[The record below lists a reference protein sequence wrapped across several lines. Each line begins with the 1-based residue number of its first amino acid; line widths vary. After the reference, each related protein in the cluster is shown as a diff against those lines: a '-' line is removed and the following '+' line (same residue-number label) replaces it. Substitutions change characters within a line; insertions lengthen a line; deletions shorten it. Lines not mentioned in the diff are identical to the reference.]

1 MVEERRYTRNPDFI
15 YRKIV
20 DESVLVPFHNN
31 VADMDCI
38 YTLNSLGA
46 FIWEQLTEPATRV
59 QLEQAVLAEYD
70 VDPAVVVSDL
80 DRFLAEMISIGAMR
94 QV

>member
-1 MVEERRYTRNPDFI
+1 MVEEARYARNPDFI

-38 YTLNSLGA
+38 YTLNSLGV

>member
-1 MVEERRYTRNPDFI
+1 MVEEARYARNPDFI

-38 YTLNSLGA
+38 YTLNGMGA
-46 FIWEQLTEPATRV
+46 FIWEQLAEPATRA

-70 VDPAVVVSDL
+70 ADPALVVADL
-80 DRFLAEMISIGAMR
+80 DRFLAEMVSIGAMR
-94 QV
+94 QG

>member
-1 MVEERRYTRNPDFI
+1 MVEEARYARNPDFI

-38 YTLNSLGA
+38 YTLNGMGA
-46 FIWEQLTEPATRV
+46 FIWDQLAEPATRA

-70 VDPAVVVSDL
+70 ADPALVVADL
-80 DRFLAEMISIGAMR
+80 DRFLAEMVSIGAMR

>member
-1 MVEERRYTRNPDFI
+1 MVEERRYARNPDFI

>member
-1 MVEERRYTRNPDFI
+1 MVEEARYARNPDFI

-38 YTLNSLGA
+38 YTLNGMGA
-46 FIWEQLTEPATRV
+46 FIWEQLAEPATRA

-70 VDPAVVVSDL
+70 ADPAVVVSDL

>member
-1 MVEERRYTRNPDFI
+1 MVKDTIYTRNPDFI

-38 YTLNSLGA
+38 YTLNALGA
-46 FIWEQLTEPATRV
+46 FIWEQLSEPRTRLD
-59 QLEQAVLAEYD
+59 LEQAVLVEYN
-70 VDPAVVVSDL
+70 VEPAVLVADL
-80 DRFLAEMISIGAMR
+80 DRFIAEMVSIGALR
-94 QV
+94 QA

>member
-1 MVEERRYTRNPDFI
+1 MVEQRRYTRNPDFI

-70 VDPAVVVSDL
+70 ADPAVVVSDL

>member
-1 MVEERRYTRNPDFI
+1 MVNEIKYTRNPDFI

-38 YTLNSLGA
+38 YTLNALGA
-46 FIWEQLTEPATRV
+46 FIWEQLAEPRTRFD
-59 QLEQAVLAEYD
+59 LEQAVLVEYN
-70 VDPAVVVSDL
+70 VEPAVLVADL
-80 DRFLAEMISIGAMR
+80 DRFIAEMVSINAIR

>member
-1 MVEERRYTRNPDFI
+1 MVEEARYARNPDFI

-38 YTLNSLGA
+38 YTLNGMGA
-46 FIWEQLTEPATRV
+46 FIWEQLAEPATRA

-70 VDPAVVVSDL
+70 ADPALVVADL
-80 DRFLAEMISIGAMR
+80 DRFLAEMVSIGAMR

>member
-70 VDPAVVVSDL
+70 ADPAVVVSDL

>member
-1 MVEERRYTRNPDFI
+1 MVDEQKYARNPDFI

-70 VDPAVVVSDL
+70 ADPAVVVSDL

>member
-1 MVEERRYTRNPDFI
+1 MVEQRRYTRNPDFI

-38 YTLNSLGA
+38 YTLNGMGA
-46 FIWEQLTEPATRV
+46 FIWEQLAEPATRA

-70 VDPAVVVSDL
+70 ADPALVVADL
-80 DRFLAEMISIGAMR
+80 DRFLAEMVSIGAMR

>member
-1 MVEERRYTRNPDFI
+1 MVEETRYARNPDFI

-70 VDPAVVVSDL
+70 ADPAVVVSDL

>member
-1 MVEERRYTRNPDFI
+1 MVEQRRYTRNPDFI

-38 YTLNSLGA
+38 YTLNSLGV

>member
-1 MVEERRYTRNPDFI
+1 MVEQRRYTRNPDFI

>member
-1 MVEERRYTRNPDFI
+1 MVEEARYARNPDFI

-31 VADMDCI
+31 VVDMNCI
-38 YTLNSLGA
+38 YTLNGMGA
-46 FIWEQLTEPATRV
+46 FIWEQLAEPATRA

-70 VDPAVVVSDL
+70 ADPALVVADL
-80 DRFLAEMISIGAMR
+80 DRFLAEMVSIGAMR

>member
-1 MVEERRYTRNPDFI
+1 MVEEARYARNPDFI

-38 YTLNSLGA
+38 YTLNGMGA
-46 FIWEQLTEPATRV
+46 FIWEQLAEPATRA
-59 QLEQAVLAEYD
+59 QLEQAALAEYD
-70 VDPAVVVSDL
+70 ADPALVVADL
-80 DRFLAEMISIGAMR
+80 DRFLAEMVSIGAMR

>member
-1 MVEERRYTRNPDFI
+1 MVDEPKFVRNPDFI

-46 FIWEQLTEPATRV
+46 FIWEQLAEPVTRTH
-59 QLEQAVLAEYD
+59 LEQAVLAEYD
-70 VDPAVVVSDL
+70 ADPAVVVADL
-80 DRFLAEMISIGAMR
+80 DRFLAEMVSIGAVK

>member
-1 MVEERRYTRNPDFI
+1 MVDEQKYARNPDFI

-46 FIWEQLTEPATRV
+46 FIWEQLADPATRT

-70 VDPAVVVSDL
+70 ADPAVVVADL
-80 DRFLAEMISIGAMR
+80 DRFLAEMVSIGAMR

>member
-1 MVEERRYTRNPDFI
+1 MVEEARYARNPDFI

-70 VDPAVVVSDL
+70 ADPAVVVSDL

>member
-38 YTLNSLGA
+38 YTLNGMGA
-46 FIWEQLTEPATRV
+46 FIWEQLAEPATRA

-70 VDPAVVVSDL
+70 ADPAVVVSDL

>member
-1 MVEERRYTRNPDFI
+1 MVDEQKYARNPDFI

-70 VDPAVVVSDL
+70 ADPAVVVADL
-80 DRFLAEMISIGAMR
+80 DRFLAEMVSIGAMR
-94 QV
+94 QG

>member
-1 MVEERRYTRNPDFI
+1 MVDEKKYARNPDFI

-46 FIWEQLTEPATRV
+46 FIWEQLAEPATRV
-59 QLEQAVLAEYD
+59 QLEQAVLTEYNA
-70 VDPAVVVSDL
+70 DPDIVVADL
-80 DRFLAEMISIGAMR
+80 DRFLAEMVSIGAMR

>member
-1 MVEERRYTRNPDFI
+1 MVNEPKYSRNPDFI

-38 YTLNSLGA
+38 YTLNGLGA
-46 FIWEQLTEPATRV
+46 FIWEQLAEPVTRAS
-59 QLEQAVLAEYD
+59 LEQAVLAEYEA
-70 VDPAVVVSDL
+70 DPAVVVADL
-80 DRFLAEMISIGAMR
+80 DRFLAEMVSIGAMR

>member
-1 MVEERRYTRNPDFI
+1 MVEEARYARNPDFI

>member
-1 MVEERRYTRNPDFI
+1 MVDEKKYARNPDFI

-38 YTLNSLGA
+38 YTLNSLGV

-70 VDPAVVVSDL
+70 ADPAVVVSDL